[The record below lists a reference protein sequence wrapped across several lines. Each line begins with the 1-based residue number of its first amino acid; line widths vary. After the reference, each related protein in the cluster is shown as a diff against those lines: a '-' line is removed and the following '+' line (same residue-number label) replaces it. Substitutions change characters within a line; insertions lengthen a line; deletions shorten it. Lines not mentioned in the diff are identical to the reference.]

1 MRIDLHT
8 HSSVSD
14 GTDSPAGVLAAAR
27 AAGLDVVALTD
38 HDTTAGWAEAE
49 AARPD
54 GLTVVPGTELSCRWF
69 PAGAPPIS
77 VHLLA
82 YLFDPEDPAL
92 AAERARLRDERL
104 GRAERIVTAL
114 AEAGHPVVWSEIVE
128 RTGGGVVG
136 RPHVA
141 RALVRAG
148 VVDSV
153 DHAFATLLHHRSP
166 FYVAKADT
174 DVLEGIALVRAA
186 GGVPV
191 FAHGLATRRGRVV
204 GDEAIAT
211 MAGAGLLGLEVDHPD
226 HDPDERAHMRGL
238 AGELGLLITGSSDY
252 HGTNKTTPIGACTTA
267 ADQLEALAAAGTGA
281 APFADRP
288 GTVGTAG

>member
-14 GTDSPAGVLAAAR
+14 GTDTPAELLAAAR

-49 AARPD
+49 RTRPE
-54 GLTVVPGTELSCRWF
+54 GLTVVPGMELSCRWF

-82 YLFDPEDPAL
+82 YLFDPEHPAL
-92 AAERARLRDERL
+92 AAERVRLREERL
-104 GRAERIVTAL
+104 GRGERIVAAL
-114 AEAGHPVVWSEIVE
+114 AEAGHPVVWDEIVE
-128 RTGGGVVG
+128 RAGGGVVG

-141 RALVRAG
+141 RALVQAG
-148 VVDSV
+148 VVESV

-174 DVLEGIALVRAA
+174 DVLHGIALVRAA

-204 GDEAIAT
+204 GDEAIAV
-211 MAGAGLLGLEVDHPD
+211 MAEAGLLGLEVDHPD

-238 AGELGLLITGSSDY
+238 AGELGLLVTGSSDY
-252 HGTNKTTPIGACTTA
+252 HGSNKTTPIAACTTA
-267 ADQLEALAAAGTGA
+267 PDQYEALLAAGTGA
-281 APFADRP
+281 APFPRADGP
-288 GTVGTAG
+288 AG